1 MVYVVP
7 QATPINVL
15 NPNGSNL
22 IEIQAD
28 EDLVCL
34 YKGTL
39 LDLEKEANKRVL
51 GEKTSG
57 KKKALWATGITAL
70 FAAIGGLFKLISKFK
85 KEKK

>member
-1 MVYVVP
+1 MHYVIP
-7 QATPINVL
+7 QGTPVSVV
-15 NPNGSNL
+15 NPNGSNI

-28 EDLVCL
+28 EDLIAI

-70 FAAIGGLFKLISKFK
+70 FAAIGGLFKMIAKLK